1 MEVTEYQLLIFSRLS
16 ISSRTPIRFSSE
28 GGVFMRIVI
37 SVALGMLIAAPLF
50 GRWRASVW
58 MKKRLLA
65 EQKMDAAPF
74 ERMRS
79 RLKT

>member
-1 MEVTEYQLLIFSRLS
+1 
-16 ISSRTPIRFSSE
+16 
-28 GGVFMRIVI
+28 MRIVI

-58 MKKRLLA
+58 IKKRLSA
-65 EQKMDAAPF
+65 EQKVDAAPF